1 MSLRARLL
9 ALLVAASAV
18 APSALRADDAGSEAA
33 AAEAPAKL
41 GAKLDV
47 KLARDEIAVG
57 ELAELTIT
65 IDAPT
70 GAEVAFPEQ
79 PLGPLEQVKRDVTTR
94 EENGRTIT
102 TFALGLL
109 ALEPGEVTIPALDL
123 RVIGQ
128 NGELEHLRS
137 DAKKVTVSSRI
148 ANEPNAEPKPATAP
162 VVVVQDDYTLA
173 WVGLA
178 VFGAALVALTTLYV
192 SRWLKA
198 RPKPPVPLPPP
209 RPPWEIALEELSVLA
224 GQKTQLLAEERGEV
238 FVDRVSDTLRAYLG
252 RRYGFDG
259 LESTTAEVVTTLE
272 QIRPD
277 KLSLSG
283 VSLLLEQCDL
293 VKFARAT
300 PDEEQCEDLFNG
312 ALGLVRATT
321 PEPRVRT
328 PESDAPRTP
337 GAPGPDAGA
346 RS

>member
-1 MSLRARLL
+1 MSGRLVALLL
-9 ALLVAASAV
+9 AACALAPGAA
-18 APSALRADDAGSEAA
+18 RADDAGAA
-33 AAEAPAKL
+33 PAVAQAAPAEAPAAL
-41 GAKLDV
+41 GAKLSV
-47 KLARDEIAVG
+47 KLAKADIAVG
-57 ELAELTIT
+57 DLAELALEV
-65 IDAPT
+65 DAPA

-79 PLGPLEQVKRDVTTR
+79 PLGPLEQVRRDVTTR

-102 TFALGLL
+102 TFTLGLL
-109 ALEPGEVTIPALDL
+109 ALEPGEVTLPALDL

-137 DAKKVTVSSRI
+137 TPQKVKVTSRI
-148 ANEPNAEPKPATAP
+148 ANEPNAEPKPATGP
-162 VVVVQDDYTLA
+162 VAVVQDDYTLA
-173 WVGLA
+173 WVGLGLL
-178 VFGAALVALTTLYV
+178 GAALVALTTLYV

-259 LESTTAEVVTTLE
+259 LESTTAEVVATLE
-272 QIRPD
+272 QLRPD

-321 PEPRVRT
+321 PEARVRAA
-328 PESDAPRTP
+328 ESEAPKAEET
-337 GAPGPDAGA
+337 